1 MILFLYIVIVLVHF
15 DVDFQR
21 SCSIAWEV
29 AWCSDCLFDFRY
41 CVMLGALCLPTYA
54 YHWNCWFG
62 KSKQAMP
69 GSVRLLSMLLQLR
82 DRSRYQIGWILG
94 TVPNSSWPPTP
105 TPQNG
110 PYFWK
115 SCACISYYPAI
126 IYPRIYATI
135 CVIQNLQYNFP
146 KMKEGG
152 SKAVWN
158 FSKST
163 FDLVAPPFPVRARF
177 QGLVKML
184 KVIFRQDF

>member
-82 DRSRYQIGWILG
+82 DRSCYQIRWIFGKVPIQKYILG
-94 TVPNSSWPPTP
+94 TLNRAFMSMKLIQESNFMFRIRFFSNCVENN
-105 TPQNG
+105 QNG
-110 PYFWK
+110 PYPYVHAFHTIWP
-115 SCACISYYPAI
+115 SYLLAYMQPYP
-126 IYPRIYATI
+126 
-135 CVIQNLQYNFP
+135 L
-146 KMKEGG
+146 
-152 SKAVWN
+152 
-158 FSKST
+158 
-163 FDLVAPPFPVRARF
+163 
-177 QGLVKML
+177 
-184 KVIFRQDF
+184 